1 MNKRSRAR
9 MGVSE
14 LMGAI
19 LLIAIVLTVGAV
31 YVLSSTTTL
40 SNVSSAIGGQMDQ
53 AIIRTKQLLELEF
66 YVKNATSTSVWIFS
80 YELAAINIDH
90 ITTPSGYY
98 TLSNATLSNAT
109 DGQTVSQILPGQ
121 LYKLTL
127 PENTTEVEI
136 VSTVG
141 GVWRWQTP

>member
-14 LMGAI
+14 LIGAI
-19 LLIAIVLTVGAV
+19 LLIGLVLVAGSV
-31 YVLSSTTTL
+31 YVFSAVASLSD
-40 SNVSSAIGGQMDQ
+40 VSRAIGGQMDQ
-53 AIIRTKQLLELEF
+53 AIVRTKQLLDLEF
-66 YVKNATSTSVWIFS
+66 YVKNKTSTSVWIFS
-80 YELAAINIDH
+80 YGLAAIKIDH

-127 PENTTEVEI
+127 PENATEVEI